1 MDAIGGMG
9 FDYVASGH
17 YANVIHPSADGM
29 NEPSV
34 LELSQDMVL
43 KNLLSVCLLL
53 YLGDISVLSAL
64 SEESSLI
71 ILILSFAYFITFP
84 LLCRKIL

>member
-17 YANVIHPSADGM
+17 YANVIHPCADGM

-43 KNLLSVCLLL
+43 MNLGSVCLLL
-53 YLGDISVLSAL
+53 YVGDI
-64 SEESSLI
+64 
-71 ILILSFAYFITFP
+71 FGYFQHC
-84 LLCRKIL
+84 LENLNDQY